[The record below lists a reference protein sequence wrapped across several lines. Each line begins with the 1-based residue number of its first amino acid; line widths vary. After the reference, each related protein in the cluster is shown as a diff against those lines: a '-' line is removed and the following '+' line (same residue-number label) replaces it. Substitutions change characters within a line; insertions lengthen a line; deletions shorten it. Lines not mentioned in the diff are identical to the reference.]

1 MADPVLAVDASELI
15 DLARGLGEARKRL
28 NGEKRKAH
36 KQVAEQVAPVARA
49 RSAAESPLA
58 RHFADRIR
66 PRSTATYA
74 RIAVTSPGI
83 AAVTGAKR
91 RFGWYAAEKYAA
103 STGRQFQPFQPG
115 MPPAIQDALDA
126 LGPRI
131 DDLYLEAHERA
142 LKAAGAFPGG
152 FS

>member
-1 MADPVLAVDASELI
+1 MADPVVQVDASEVKA
-15 DLARGLGEARKRL
+15 LADQLVGARKRL
-28 NGEKRKAH
+28 NVEKRRAH
-36 KQVAEQVAPVARA
+36 KKVAEQVAPVARA
-49 RSAAESPLA
+49 RSAAESPVA
-58 RHFADRIR
+58 RHFANKIR
-66 PRSTATYA
+66 PRSTIEYA
-74 RIAVTSPGI
+74 RIAVNSPGI

-103 STGRQFQPFQPG
+103 SVGRQFEPFQPG

-142 LKAAGAFPGG
+142 LRAAGAFPGG
-152 FS
+152 FT